1 MQPQMRVYLLT
12 LLDLS
17 APAICIV
24 PKLFQVSGQLVSAL
38 AGRLQ
43 LAEKRI
49 ALLQSNSLEAVRK
62 AVDDYQVTVL

>member
-1 MQPQMRVYLLT
+1 MQPQMLVYLLS

-38 AGRLQ
+38 AGRLH
-43 LAEKRI
+43 AEKRI
-49 ALLQSNSLEAVRK
+49 VVLQGNGLEAVRK